1 MPTRLA
7 TLCLLAGLATA
18 SVPALALSEDETFMA
33 AREAFQKGNI
43 ERLSHLAPDLKDYP
57 LYPYVAYWQLR
68 SRLAETGQPVV
79 EAFMSDYRDA
89 LVTERL
95 RGDWLR
101 QLGRN
106 QDWEAYERDYRGLAM
121 EDPELICYALQGR
134 IALHKDQMALKDARP
149 LWFQGS
155 AQPDSCSPLFDAL
168 LRQGMLEED
177 DVWAR
182 IRLALESGNVT
193 FVRQLASYLPAGKRP
208 DARQFEAVA
217 RRPQQFVERKPLKV
231 KTRSDRE
238 LTMFAVVK
246 LSQSLPAVAATR
258 FEKMQ
263 SVFFGEEQ
271 AYVWGQIATAGA
283 MRHRPE
289 ALDWY
294 ARAGD
299 QLTDRQLNWKV
310 RAALRQGEWPV
321 VVAAVDAMSAKERQ
335 LPVWRYWKARALTET
350 GRGPEGSAQLATL
363 SFDHS
368 FYGQLA
374 MEELGTNI
382 TAPAESYHPSVE
394 EIAAVDRVP
403 GIQRAL
409 KFYELGLR
417 YEGAL
422 EWRWTTRGFSDK
434 DLLAA
439 AEVARRNGW
448 YERAIDTAD
457 RTQQLHDFSLR
468 FPTPYRDIVG
478 NYARQLDLD
487 EAWIYGLVRQES
499 RFSADARSSVGA
511 VGLMQLMPATAR
523 SVAKRFG
530 IPGVDRSSVHTVDT
544 NISLGTS
551 HLRQLLDGLENQPV
565 LASAAYNA
573 GMSRA
578 RDWRADRPLE
588 GAVYT
593 ETIPFSETRDYV
605 RKVMSNT
612 MYYARL
618 FGQQFVPLKQ
628 RLGQIAPKPLANE

>member
-1 MPTRLA
+1 M
-7 TLCLLAGLATA
+7 
-18 SVPALALSEDETFMA
+18 
-33 AREAFQKGNI
+33 
-43 ERLSHLAPDLKDYP
+43 
-57 LYPYVAYWQLR
+57 R
-68 SRLAETGQPVV
+68 S
-79 EAFMSDYRDA
+79 S
-89 LVTERL
+89 
-95 RGDWLR
+95 
-101 QLGRN
+101 
-106 QDWEAYERDYRGLAM
+106 
-121 EDPELICYALQGR
+121 
-134 IALHKDQMALKDARP
+134 RP
-149 LWFQGS
+149 C
-155 AQPDSCSPLFDAL
+155 P
-168 LRQGMLEED
+168 
-177 DVWAR
+177 
-182 IRLALESGNVT
+182 
-193 FVRQLASYLPAGKRP
+193 
-208 DARQFEAVA
+208 
-217 RRPQQFVERKPLKV
+217 
-231 KTRSDRE
+231 
-238 LTMFAVVK
+238 
-246 LSQSLPAVAATR
+246 
-258 FEKMQ
+258 
-263 SVFFGEEQ
+263 
-271 AYVWGQIATAGA
+271 
-283 MRHRPE
+283 
-289 ALDWY
+289 
-294 ARAGD
+294 
-299 QLTDRQLNWKV
+299 
-310 RAALRQGEWPV
+310 
-321 VVAAVDAMSAKERQ
+321 
-335 LPVWRYWKARALTET
+335 
-350 GRGPEGSAQLATL
+350 
-363 SFDHS
+363 FDHS

-382 TAPAESYHPSVE
+382 TAPAESYRPSTE
-394 EIAAVDRVP
+394 EVAAVDRLP

-409 KFYELGLR
+409 KFYQLGLR

-422 EWRWTTRGFSDK
+422 EWRWTTRAFSDK

-511 VGLMQLMPATAR
+511 VGLMQLMPTTAR
-523 SVAKRFG
+523 SVAKRLG
-530 IPGVDRSSVHTVDT
+530 IPGVDRNSVHTVDT

-618 FGQQFVPLKQ
+618 LAQPFIPLKQ
-628 RLGQIAPKPLANE
+628 RLGQVRSQAAVERVVRSVRPSRSGTRAPPGAAHLAGPFHANSKCLRHRWRRGFWAGTWCAAWPQQEIFVRVPTRRRERAKHLILLPTVDVLNADVHDPRTLERLVAPVDAVINLVGILHESRRAKHFSATTSSCRARSWMPAARPA